1 MTLTTLV
8 ATDYYADPK
17 KVLNELNYAFLGKE
31 ADKVRVETD
40 PRSLY
45 TGNVPDQGLKA
56 IVRVYHNNGKD
67 FVWEELHHGSR
78 INSVDILAQY
88 KEDAAGS
95 PENTKLIFWFDTG
108 WSFGERSFSAGDL
121 HMTYVSKVYDI
132 FVKPNGAKMK
142 WRDEYS
148 GKWFDGLDNLSKLSK
163 NSAESVK
170 MFEIIKESL
179 SKDGFSF

>member
-17 KVLNELNYAFLGKE
+17 KVLNELNHAFLGEQAK
-31 ADKVRVETD
+31 KISLETN
-40 PRSLY
+40 PNLIY
-45 TGNVPDQGLKA
+45 VGNKPDQGLKA
-56 IVRVYHNNGKD
+56 IVRVYHNNGKE
-67 FVWEELHHGSR
+67 FLWEEFHHGSR
-78 INSVDILAQY
+78 ITSADVLAKY
-88 KEDAAGS
+88 KEDITGS
-95 PENTKLIFWFDTG
+95 PENTKLVFWFDTG
-108 WSFGERSFSAGDL
+108 WSFGEQSFSAGDL
-121 HMTYVSKVYDI
+121 HMTYVSKIYDI

-170 MFEIIKESL
+170 MFEIVKERL
-179 SKDGFSF
+179 SDDGLSF